1 MRRLRDGSSARS
13 GAQLKHVEA
22 PWGVIDKEAVI
33 GKISAVAMMD
43 LCPHDIREAHL
54 PTSQFGERQ
63 EQPTLPLVS
72 GVIDDDDVPAA
83 CLADPGTS
91 DKAIR
96 SWTAPCSMRSSRS

>member
-1 MRRLRDGSSARS
+1 MTITPRNFSTSS
-13 GAQLKHVEA
+13 GAQLKYVEV
-22 PWGVIDKEAVI
+22 PWGVIDEEAVI
-33 GKISAVAMMD
+33 GEIASVAMMD
-43 LCPHDIREAHL
+43 LRHHDIREPHL